1 MRWNLIDFSYKIA
14 RCGPGKEAWE
24 MGMELEAQ
32 ELPLHGPN
40 RWPQHSDAAAFQQHL
55 SVYYAQ
61 LLDFARTLLRAFCC
75 ALGLPAEFMDTD
87 TWSPLRVSPITCEG
101 RWGRRWRER

>member
-1 MRWNLIDFSYKIA
+1 
-14 RCGPGKEAWE
+14 

-61 LLDFARTLLRAFCC
+61 LLDFARTLLRASCPRTLRSC
-75 ALGLPAEFMDTD
+75 ARLIKTTL
-87 TWSPLRVSPITCEG
+87 
-101 RWGRRWRER
+101 